1 MNRLLRPLTAVCI
14 VLIGACVYLSAEAWG
29 FKPESAL
36 LPLTMIIS
44 LILLSI
50 LLIISD
56 QSSAD
61 GAKSTITLGS
71 GNAYLVMVGFVISV
85 DLVGFY
91 PTLVIGLPL
100 IAYLFGYKNLRMLA
114 VATAIVSLTI
124 YGLFDFIMMK
134 DFPLGIFG

>member
-1 MNRLLRPLTAVCI
+1 MNRPLRPLTTVCI
-14 VLIGACVYLSAEAWG
+14 VLIGACVYLGAEAWG

-61 GAKSTITLGS
+61 GAKSTITIAS

>member
-1 MNRLLRPLTAVCI
+1 M
-14 VLIGACVYLSAEAWG
+14 LIGACVYLGAEAWG

-61 GAKSTITLGS
+61 VEKSEITLGS
-71 GNAYLVMVGFVISV
+71 GNAYLVMVAFVISV

-91 PTLVIGLPL
+91 PTLVVGLPL